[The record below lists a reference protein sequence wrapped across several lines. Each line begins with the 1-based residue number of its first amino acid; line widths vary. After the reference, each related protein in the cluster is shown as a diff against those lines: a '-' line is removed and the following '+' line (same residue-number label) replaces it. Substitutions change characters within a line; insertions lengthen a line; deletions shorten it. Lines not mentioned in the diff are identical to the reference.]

1 MALNERKTVSGK
13 TEKQKMTYVYLL
25 RHAQSQ
31 ANIGEHV
38 VDARLTQYGKS
49 QAAKVD
55 GHFDL
60 VICSIMTRAKE
71 TLEYSNISHDKVV
84 YSILA
89 REMKTHIGDFL
100 PGEKRIPETPTEL
113 MDRLDELVKEIH
125 EYSKNY
131 KRILIVSHYYTLM
144 YLTSTNKDDIRYRK
158 EFPDGLDLDNAVL
171 TPFQFK

>member
-1 MALNERKTVSGK
+1 MKETFAGK
-13 TEKQKMTYVYLL
+13 TEKQKMTRVYLL

-49 QAAKVD
+49 QAAKLS

-60 VICSIMTRAKE
+60 VICSVMTRAKE

-100 PGEKRIPETPTEL
+100 PGEKLTPESTTEL

-125 EYSKNY
+125 EYSQSY
-131 KRILIVSHYYTLM
+131 KKILIVSHYYTLM
-144 YLTSTNKDDIRYRK
+144 YLTSTNKNDIRHK
-158 EFPDGLDLDNAVL
+158 KDFPDGLDLDNAVL